1 MPQGTNEVEP
11 NQSEDTSNFWDGV
24 EAEQAN
30 QTMSIV
36 ECPHCSRRLR
46 IPETYSGG
54 LTCPGCVKSFATK
67 NGYPLNKHGVVV
79 KRKSKDN
86 AGIMDLI
93 ILEMGV
99 YLVVGFFALLF
110 ALV

>member
-67 NGYPLNKHGVVV
+67 NGYPLNKHWVLI
-79 KRKSKDN
+79 KKENKDKL
-86 AGIMDLI
+86 GIVDLI
-93 ILEMGV
+93 FLELGV
-99 YLVVGFFALLF
+99 YLIIGFFVLLF

>member
-46 IPETYSGG
+46 IPETYSGS

-67 NGYPLNKHGVVV
+67 NGYRLNKQGVVV

-86 AGIMDLI
+86 VGIMDLI

-99 YLVVGFFALLF
+99 YLVVGFFVLLF